1 MADPL
6 VVAAKKAKW
15 EECQKNGTKNGTVD
29 YDLDGYFEKCR
40 PDLPSRCTWSKES
53 TQDQSPHVHMGI
65 KNNVGITPN
74 ILHAIGNT
82 PLVRLNR
89 IPQSEGIECEILAKC
104 EFLNPGGSTK
114 DRIGWKMVEDAE
126 QQGLLKPGMSII
138 EPSSGNTGIGLAMAA
153 AVKGYNCIV
162 VMPMKMSSEK
172 VDALKLLGA
181 KIVRTPTEAAF
192 DEPEGLIR
200 VAHKLHLEDPENSII
215 LDQYRN
221 KYNPLA
227 HYDTTAKEIFEQTEH
242 NVDAI
247 VIGTGTGGTMTG
259 IGRYFKQALGDK
271 CRIIA
276 ADPYGSIL
284 ALPEKL
290 NESDIQFYQVEGIG
304 YDFVPTVL
312 DRSVVDEWVKTED
325 SESFPMARRLA
336 REEGLLCGGSSGSAM
351 CVALKVARKMKKGQ
365 RLVVV
370 LPDGIRNY
378 MSKFVQNEWMV
389 EKGFSIDEQC
399 KTNKTQK

>member
-15 EECQKNGTKNGTVD
+15 EAMKKKQVIKVGD
-29 YDLDGYFEKCR
+29 HDLNNYFELNR
-40 PDLPSRCTWSKES
+40 PDRPSRCTWSRNAS
-53 TQDQSPHVHMGI
+53 QDQSPHTHSEIENGSGGI
-65 KNNVGITPN
+65 LPNV
-74 ILHAIGNT
+74 LHAIGHT
-82 PLVRLNR
+82 PLIRLNR

-104 EFLNPGGSTK
+104 EFFNPGGSTK
-114 DRIGWKMVEDAE
+114 DRIGWKMIENAE
-126 QQGLLKPGMSII
+126 QQGLLKPGMNII

-153 AVKGYNCIV
+153 AVKGYTCTV
-162 VMPMKMSSEK
+162 VMPLKMSREK

-192 DEPEGLIR
+192 DELDSLIR
-200 VAHKLHLEDPENSII
+200 VAHKLHLEDPENTII

-227 HYDTTAKEIFEQTEH
+227 HYDTTGKEILEQTGR
-242 NVDAI
+242 NIDAL
-247 VIGTGTGGTMTG
+247 VAGTGTGGTITG
-259 IGRYFKQALGDK
+259 VGRCLKQELGDK
-271 CRIIA
+271 CRVIA

-284 ALPEKL
+284 SLPESL
-290 NESDIQFYQVEGIG
+290 NETDVSVYQVEGIG

-312 DRSVVDEWVKTED
+312 DRSIVDEWIKTDDKEALN
-325 SESFPMARRLA
+325 MARRLA

-365 RLVVV
+365 RLVVIF
-370 LPDGIRNY
+370 PDGIRNY
-378 MSKFVQNEWMV
+378 MGKFVQEEWM
-389 EKGFSIDEQC
+389 EDKGFLKGHC
-399 KTNKTQK
+399 YNNTNQ